1 MANMLK
7 IATFLA
13 LVTTQTTA
21 TENEIESEIGNEIE
35 NEIIREMPFLTSE
48 KVYSLRPEAENLYSP
63 SHMFKKVNC
72 DAREYACSPQCPTA
86 IWHAKT

>member
-13 LVTTQTTA
+13 LATTQTTA
-21 TENEIESEIGNEIE
+21 TENEIGNGIE

-48 KVYSLRPEAENLYSP
+48 KVYSLRPEAESLYSP
-63 SHMFKKVNC
+63 AHMFKKVNC